1 MVTYLSKLILFLN
14 ALTNGKVGVSDSVLL
29 RRLASNPV
37 MEAAQSRKHGFY
49 GRRANECRIKGVQP
63 TGTRAIS
70 VIAIHNDTPVDPDQ
84 RNLQR
89 TMLCGV
95 SFHVLHPIY

>member
-1 MVTYLSKLILFLN
+1 MLVD
-14 ALTNGKVGVSDSVLL
+14 AKVGAFGSALL
-29 RRLASNPV
+29 RRLASDAV

-70 VIAIHNDTPVDPDQ
+70 EIAIHNDTLVDPDQ
-84 RNLQR
+84 RNFQR
-89 TMLCGV
+89 TMPYGV
-95 SFHVLHPIY
+95 SFHAPCRIY